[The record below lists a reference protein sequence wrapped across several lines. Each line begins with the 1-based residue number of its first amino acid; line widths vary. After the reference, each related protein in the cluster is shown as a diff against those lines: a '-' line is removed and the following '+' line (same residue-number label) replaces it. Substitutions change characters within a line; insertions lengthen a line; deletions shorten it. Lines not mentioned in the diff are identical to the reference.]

1 MELNKQIKKHRSA
14 MELSQE
20 QLAEKLYVTRQTI
33 SNWETGKNYPDIHSL
48 ILMSSLFGV
57 SLDKLIKGDLEM
69 MEEKIK
75 TEDIKKFNF
84 YGGIFTILLIICIVF
99 VAPLIYFFEIYGAIA
114 AALIFAVTFVFSLK
128 VEKFKKEND
137 IQTYREIVS
146 FSKGERLDEITKN
159 REIGKRPYQKFL
171 SALACGAVTF
181 VLSILLIKL
190 LSYIK

>member
-84 YGGIFTILLIICIVF
+84 YGGIFTVLLIICIVF

-181 VLSILLIKL
+181 VLGILLIKL

>member
-1 MELNKQIKKHRSA
+1 
-14 MELSQE
+14 
-20 QLAEKLYVTRQTI
+20 
-33 SNWETGKNYPDIHSL
+33 
-48 ILMSSLFGV
+48 
-57 SLDKLIKGDLEM
+57 M

-84 YGGIFTILLIICIVF
+84 YGGIFTVLLIICIVF

>member
-84 YGGIFTILLIICIVF
+84 YGGIFTVLLIICIVF